1 MRRGDDGRQ
10 TTDNGR
16 GTASPAAVIGAPASA
31 VARPLD
37 AAAAALA
44 VVLCLSWGFNQ
55 VAVKLA
61 LPEIPPLIQAAF
73 RSTFGALIV
82 VAWARARGVK
92 LMEPDGTL
100 VPGIIAGVLFGLE
113 FLLIY
118 RGLVWTSASRA
129 SLFLYTAP
137 FIVVI
142 GARWLLPGDRFDRW
156 QWAGLVLS
164 FAGMVV
170 AFGVPTPG
178 GNPHELIGDLMLVLA
193 GAAWAATTLLVKA
206 TRLVRV
212 SYEKTL
218 LYQLIVSAPM
228 LALCAQVAGERVV
241 GTPSAVA
248 LGSLLYQTG
257 WVVAVTF
264 LAWFA
269 LIQRYSASRLAV
281 FTFLTP
287 LFGIA
292 AGHVVLGDPLTPA
305 FALAAALVVA
315 GLVLVN
321 RPR

>member
-1 MRRGDDGRQ
+1 MTRDVG
-10 TTDNGR
+10 
-16 GTASPAAVIGAPASA
+16 AVG
-31 VARPLD
+31 RPLD

-82 VAWARARGVK
+82 VAWARGRGVK
-92 LMEPDGTL
+92 LMQPDGTL
-100 VPGIIAGVLFGLE
+100 LAGVIAGLLFGLE

-118 RGLVWTSASRA
+118 RGLLWTSASRA
-129 SLFLYTAP
+129 ALFLYTAP
-137 FIVVI
+137 FFVVI
-142 GARWLLPGDRFDRW
+142 GARWFLPADRFDRR
-156 QWAGLVLS
+156 QWTGLLLS
-164 FAGMVV
+164 FAGIVI

-178 GNPHELIGDLMLVLA
+178 GDPRELIGDVMLVLA
-193 GAAWAATTLLVKA
+193 GAAWGATTLLVKA
-206 TRLVRV
+206 TRLVQAP
-212 SYEKTL
+212 YEKTL

-228 LALCAQVAGERVV
+228 LALCAELFGERVIAP
-241 GTPSAVA
+241 PSALAV
-248 LGSLLYQTG
+248 GSLLYQTV
-257 WVVAVTF
+257 WIASFTF

-269 LIQRYSASRLAV
+269 LIQRYSASRLAA

-287 LFGIA
+287 LFGVA
-292 AGHVVLGDPLTPA
+292 AGHVVLNDPLTPA
-305 FALAAALVVA
+305 FALAVALVVT

>member
-1 MRRGDDGRQ
+1 MRGGDDGAPTAEDGRQ
-10 TTDNGR
+10 A
-16 GTASPAAVIGAPASA
+16 ASSAAAVDRASA
-31 VARPLD
+31 AVGRPLD
-37 AAAAALA
+37 AIAAAL
-44 VVLCLSWGFNQ
+44 VVLLCLSWGFNQ

-92 LMEPDGTL
+92 LMEPDGSL
-100 VPGIIAGVLFGLE
+100 VPGLIAGALFGLE

-129 SLFLYTAP
+129 SLFIYTAP

-142 GARWLLPGDRFDRW
+142 GARWLLPGDRFDRS
-156 QWAGLVLS
+156 QWAGLLLS

-178 GNPHELIGDLMLVLA
+178 GNPNELIGDLMLVLA
-193 GAAWAATTLLVKA
+193 GAAWAATTLVIKA
-206 TRLVRV
+206 TRLVQV

-228 LALCAQVAGERVV
+228 LALCAQIAGERVV
-241 GTPSAVA
+241 EPPSGVA
-248 LGSLLYQTG
+248 LGSLLYQTV

-269 LIQRYSASRLAV
+269 LIQRYSASRLSA

-305 FALAAALVVA
+305 FALAAGLLVA

>member
-1 MRRGDDGRQ
+1 MQGGKD
-10 TTDNGR
+10 
-16 GTASPAAVIGAPASA
+16 A

-44 VVLCLSWGFNQ
+44 VALCLSWGFNQ

-82 VAWARARGVK
+82 VAWARMRGVK
-92 LMEPDGTL
+92 LMAADGTL

-118 RGLVWTSASRA
+118 RGLLWTSASRA
-129 SLFLYTAP
+129 SLFIYTAP

-142 GARWLLPGDRFDRW
+142 GSRWFLPGDRFDRW
-156 QWAGLVLS
+156 QWIGLLLS
-164 FAGMVV
+164 FAGIAV

-178 GNPHELIGDLMLVLA
+178 GGAEELIGDLMMVLA
-193 GAAWAATTLLVKA
+193 GAAWAATTLVIKA
-206 TRLVRV
+206 TSLVRA
-212 SYEKTL
+212 SYEKVL

-228 LALCAQVAGERVV
+228 LAFCARIFGERVAEP
-241 GTPSAVA
+241 PSAIAV
-248 LGSLLYQTG
+248 GSLLYQTL
-257 WVVAVTF
+257 WVASFTF

-269 LIQRYSASRLAV
+269 LIQRYSASRLSA

-287 LFGIA
+287 LFGVD

-305 FALAAALVVA
+305 FAVAVALVVA

>member
-1 MRRGDDGRQ
+1 MRRGDDGAR
-10 TTDNGR
+10 TTEDGQQA
-16 GTASPAAVIGAPASA
+16 ASPASA
-31 VARPLD
+31 VDRASSAVGRPLD
-37 AAAAALA
+37 AVAAAVA

-82 VAWARARGVK
+82 VAWARARGVN

-100 VPGIIAGVLFGLE
+100 VPGLIAGVLFGLE

-137 FIVVI
+137 FVVAI

-156 QWAGLVLS
+156 QWAGLLLS
-164 FAGMVV
+164 FAGMLI

-178 GNPHELIGDLMLVLA
+178 GNPYELVGDLMLVLA
-193 GAAWAATTLLVKA
+193 GAAWAATTLVIKA

-212 SYEKTL
+212 SYEKIL

-228 LALCAQVAGERVV
+228 LALCAQISGERVV
-241 GTPSAVA
+241 EPPSAVA
-248 LGSLLYQTG
+248 LGSLLYQTV

-269 LIQRYSASRLAV
+269 LIQRYSASRLSA

-305 FALAAALVVA
+305 FALAAGLVVA

>member
-1 MRRGDDGRQ
+1 MTEDGAARSSP
-10 TTDNGR
+10 
-16 GTASPAAVIGAPASA
+16 SPAVGFPPSA

-37 AAAAALA
+37 AMAAAVA

-100 VPGIIAGVLFGLE
+100 IPGIVAGILFGLE

-129 SLFLYTAP
+129 SLFIYTAP
-137 FIVVI
+137 FVVVI

-156 QWAGLVLS
+156 QWTGLLLS
-164 FAGMVV
+164 FAGMLV

-178 GNPHELIGDLMLVLA
+178 GDRYQLIGDLMLVLA
-193 GAAWAATTLLVKA
+193 GAAWAATTLLIKA
-206 TRLVRV
+206 SRLVRV
-212 SYEKTL
+212 SYEKML

-228 LALCAQVAGERVV
+228 LALCAQVFGERVV
-241 GTPSAVA
+241 EPPSAVA
-248 LGSLLYQTG
+248 LGSLLYQTV

-269 LIQRYSASRLAV
+269 LIQRYSASRLSV

-292 AGHVVLGDPLTPA
+292 AGHMVLGDPLTPA
-305 FALAAALVVA
+305 FALAALLVVA

>member
-1 MRRGDDGRQ
+1 MKD
-10 TTDNGR
+10 
-16 GTASPAAVIGAPASA
+16 AVSP

-82 VAWARARGVK
+82 VAWARGRGVA
-92 LMEPDGTL
+92 LMQPDGTL
-100 VPGIIAGVLFGLE
+100 VAGVIAGVLFGLE

-118 RGLVWTSASRA
+118 RGLVFTSASRA
-129 SLFLYTAP
+129 ALFLYTAP
-137 FIVVI
+137 FFVVI
-142 GARWLLPGDRFDRW
+142 GARWFLPGDRFDRR
-156 QWAGLVLS
+156 QWIGLLLA
-164 FAGMVV
+164 FAGIVI

-178 GNPHELIGDLMLVLA
+178 GEPRELLGDLMLVLA
-193 GAAWAATTLLVKA
+193 GAAWGATTLLVKA
-206 TRLVRV
+206 TRLVQAP
-212 SYEKTL
+212 YEKTL

-228 LALCAQVAGERVV
+228 LALCAQLLGERVSAP
-241 GTPSAVA
+241 PSAVA
-248 LGSLLYQTG
+248 VGSLLYQTV
-257 WVVAVTF
+257 WIASFTF

-269 LIQRYSASRLAV
+269 LIQRYSASRLAA

-287 LFGIA
+287 LFGVA
-292 AGHVVLGDPLTPA
+292 AGHVVLGEPLTPA
-305 FALAAALVVA
+305 FALAVALVVA

>member
-1 MRRGDDGRQ
+1 MKD
-10 TTDNGR
+10 
-16 GTASPAAVIGAPASA
+16 AVSA

-82 VAWARARGVK
+82 VAWARRRGVA
-92 LMEPDGTL
+92 LMQPDGTL
-100 VPGIIAGVLFGLE
+100 VAGVIAGVLFGLE

-118 RGLVWTSASRA
+118 RGLVFTSASRA
-129 SLFLYTAP
+129 ALFLYTAP
-137 FIVVI
+137 FFVVI
-142 GARWLLPGDRFDRW
+142 GARWFLPGDRFDRR
-156 QWAGLVLS
+156 QWIGLLLA
-164 FAGMVV
+164 FAGIVI

-178 GNPHELIGDLMLVLA
+178 GDARELLGDLMLVLA
-193 GAAWAATTLLVKA
+193 GAAWGATTLLVKA
-206 TRLVRV
+206 TRLVQAP
-212 SYEKTL
+212 YEKTL

-228 LALCAQVAGERVV
+228 LALCAQLLGERVSAP
-241 GTPSAVA
+241 PSAVA
-248 LGSLLYQTG
+248 VGSLLYQTV
-257 WVVAVTF
+257 WIASFTF

-269 LIQRYSASRLAV
+269 LIQRYSASRLAA

-287 LFGIA
+287 LFGVA
-292 AGHVVLGDPLTPA
+292 AGHVVLGEPLTPA
-305 FALAAALVVA
+305 FALAVALVVA

>member
-1 MRRGDDGRQ
+1 MKD
-10 TTDNGR
+10 
-16 GTASPAAVIGAPASA
+16 AVSA

-44 VVLCLSWGFNQ
+44 IVLCLSWGFNQ

-82 VAWARARGVK
+82 VAWARGRGVA
-92 LMEPDGTL
+92 LMQPDGTL
-100 VPGIIAGVLFGLE
+100 VAGVIAGVLFGLE

-118 RGLVWTSASRA
+118 RGLVFTSASRA
-129 SLFLYTAP
+129 ALFLYTAP
-137 FIVVI
+137 FFVVI
-142 GARWLLPGDRFDRW
+142 GARWFLPGDRFDRR
-156 QWAGLVLS
+156 QWIGLLLA
-164 FAGMVV
+164 FAGIVI

-178 GNPHELIGDLMLVLA
+178 GEPRELIGDLMLVLA
-193 GAAWAATTLLVKA
+193 GAAWGATTLLVKA
-206 TRLVRV
+206 TRLVQAP
-212 SYEKTL
+212 YEKTL

-228 LALCAQVAGERVV
+228 LALCAQLLGERVSAP
-241 GTPSAVA
+241 PSAVA
-248 LGSLLYQTG
+248 VGSLLYQTV
-257 WVVAVTF
+257 WIASFTF

-269 LIQRYSASRLAV
+269 LIQRYSASRLAA

-287 LFGIA
+287 LFGVA
-292 AGHVVLGDPLTPA
+292 AGHVVLGEPLTPA
-305 FALAAALVVA
+305 FALAVALVVA

>member
-1 MRRGDDGRQ
+1 MTEDGAARSSP
-10 TTDNGR
+10 
-16 GTASPAAVIGAPASA
+16 SPAVGFPPSA

-37 AAAAALA
+37 AMAAAVA

-100 VPGIIAGVLFGLE
+100 IPGIVAGVLFGLE

-129 SLFLYTAP
+129 SLFIYTAP
-137 FIVVI
+137 FVVVI

-156 QWAGLVLS
+156 QWTGLLLS
-164 FAGMVV
+164 FAGMLV

-178 GNPHELIGDLMLVLA
+178 GDRYQLIGDLMLVLA
-193 GAAWAATTLLVKA
+193 GAAWAATTLLIKA

-212 SYEKTL
+212 SYEKML

-228 LALCAQVAGERVV
+228 LALCAQVFGERVV
-241 GTPSAVA
+241 EPPSAVA
-248 LGSLLYQTG
+248 LGSLLYQTV

-269 LIQRYSASRLAV
+269 LIQRYSASRLSV

-292 AGHVVLGDPLTPA
+292 AGHMVLGDPLTPA
-305 FALAAALVVA
+305 FALAALLVVA

>member
-1 MRRGDDGRQ
+1 MTEDGAARPSP
-10 TTDNGR
+10 
-16 GTASPAAVIGAPASA
+16 SPAVGFPPSA

-37 AAAAALA
+37 AMAAAVA

-100 VPGIIAGVLFGLE
+100 IHGIVAGVLFGLE

-129 SLFLYTAP
+129 SLFIYTAP
-137 FIVVI
+137 FVVVI

-156 QWAGLVLS
+156 QWVGLVLS
-164 FAGMVV
+164 FAGMLV
-170 AFGVPTPG
+170 AFGMPTPG
-178 GNPHELIGDLMLVLA
+178 GDRYQLIGDLMLLLA
-193 GAAWAATTLLVKA
+193 GAAWAATTLLIKA
-206 TRLVRV
+206 TPLVRV
-212 SYEKTL
+212 SYEKML

-228 LALCAQVAGERVV
+228 LALCAQVFGERVV
-241 GTPSAVA
+241 EPPSAVA
-248 LGSLLYQTG
+248 LGSLFYQTV
-257 WVVAVTF
+257 WVVAVAF

-269 LIQRYSASRLAV
+269 LIQRYSASRLSV

-292 AGHVVLGDPLTPA
+292 AGHLVLGDPLTPA

>member
-1 MRRGDDGRQ
+1 MQGGKD
-10 TTDNGR
+10 
-16 GTASPAAVIGAPASA
+16 A

-44 VVLCLSWGFNQ
+44 VALCLSWGFNQ

-73 RSTFGALIV
+73 RSTFGAFIV
-82 VAWARARGVK
+82 VAWARMRGVK
-92 LMEPDGTL
+92 LMEADGTL
-100 VPGIIAGVLFGLE
+100 VPGVIAGVLFGLE

-118 RGLVWTSASRA
+118 RGLLWTSASRA
-129 SLFLYTAP
+129 SLFIYTAP

-142 GARWLLPGDRFDRW
+142 GARWFLPGDRFDRW
-156 QWAGLVLS
+156 QWIGLLLS
-164 FAGMVV
+164 FAGIAV

-178 GNPHELIGDLMLVLA
+178 SGAEELIGDLMMVLA
-193 GAAWAATTLLVKA
+193 GAAWAATTLVIKA
-206 TRLVRV
+206 TSLVRA
-212 SYEKTL
+212 SYEKVL

-228 LALCAQVAGERVV
+228 LAFCARIFGERVAEP
-241 GTPSAVA
+241 PSAIAV
-248 LGSLLYQTG
+248 GSLLYQTL
-257 WVVAVTF
+257 WVASFTF

-269 LIQRYSASRLAV
+269 LIQRYSASRLSA

-287 LFGIA
+287 LFGVA

-305 FALAAALVVA
+305 FAVAVALVVA

>member
-1 MRRGDDGRQ
+1 MLGGKD
-10 TTDNGR
+10 
-16 GTASPAAVIGAPASA
+16 A

-44 VVLCLSWGFNQ
+44 VALCLSWGFNQ

-82 VAWARARGVK
+82 VAWARMRGVK
-92 LMEPDGTL
+92 LMAADGTL

-118 RGLVWTSASRA
+118 RGLLWTSASRA
-129 SLFLYTAP
+129 SLFIYTAP

-142 GARWLLPGDRFDRW
+142 GSRWFLPGDRFDRW
-156 QWAGLVLS
+156 QWIGLLLS
-164 FAGMVV
+164 FAGIAV

-178 GNPHELIGDLMLVLA
+178 GGAEELIGDLMMVLA
-193 GAAWAATTLLVKA
+193 GAAWAATTLVIKA
-206 TRLVRV
+206 TSLVRA
-212 SYEKTL
+212 SYEKVL

-228 LALCAQVAGERVV
+228 LALCAQIFGERVAEP
-241 GTPSAVA
+241 PSAVA
-248 LGSLLYQTG
+248 LGSLLYQTL
-257 WVVAVTF
+257 WVASFTF

-269 LIQRYSASRLAV
+269 LVQRYSASRLSA

-287 LFGIA
+287 LFGVA

-305 FALAAALVVA
+305 FAVAVALVVA